1 MNKEKLLIGRGLCKT
16 FGPTKAVDRVDI
28 DISRGEI
35 RGLIGENGSGKSTLM
50 SVVTG
55 THSLDSGEILFNGG
69 QYVPVDLLSANRAGI
84 SIIMQEMNTI
94 EGLTVSENIFLGHE
108 KKYLVFGFKNMGLMN
123 TAARKLLT
131 GYGLDGID
139 PTLDVGLFSFE
150 ERKMIELV
158 KAVSFNPQLFI
169 VDETTTALS
178 QDGRLKLYGIMKRLR
193 DEGKSVVFISHD
205 LPEVLEWCDTITVL
219 RDGRFIDTVD
229 KNDVT
234 EDDLK
239 RLMVGRE
246 LGEKYYREDYEELQ
260 ETEKVLDVRGINIPG
275 ILEDV
280 SLELHRGEILGV
292 GGLTDCGMHEL
303 GKVIFG
309 AEKEHGG
316 SVVLSGKNLEI
327 SGIKQA
333 IDNGIGY
340 VSKNRDQEALMLY
353 SSIRDNI
360 CLVCLDDLKK
370 GIHISNRKETGF
382 SDEFSS
388 RLQVKM
394 TSVEQFIS
402 DLSGGN
408 KQKVS
413 IAKWVAKGSDIL
425 VLDCPTRG
433 IDVKV
438 KAAIY
443 ELMSELKRQGKSM
456 IMISEELLELIGMCD
471 RIVILKHGRI
481 AGEVKRKKDMSE
493 EELIHYMI

>member
-1 MNKEKLLIGRGLCKT
+1 MGKEIILSLKGLCKT
-16 FGPTKAVDRVDI
+16 FGPTKALDDVSFDI
-28 DISRGEI
+28 YRGEI
-35 RGLIGENGSGKSTLM
+35 RGLIGENGSGKSTAM

-55 THSLDSGEILFNGG
+55 IHRKDGGEMVFNGEE
-69 QYVPVDLLSANRAGI
+69 YNPADLLSANQSGI

-108 KKYLVFGFKNMGLMN
+108 KDYLVFGFKNMGMMN
-123 TAARKLLT
+123 AAAKKLLEE
-131 GYGLDGID
+131 YGLDEID
-139 PTLDVGLFSFE
+139 PSLDIGHFSFE

-158 KAVSFNPQLFI
+158 KAVNFEPQLFI

-178 QDGRLKLYGIMKRLR
+178 QDGREKLYGIMKRLKE
-193 DEGKSVVFISHD
+193 EGRSVVFISHD
-205 LPEVLEWCDTITVL
+205 LPEVLQWCDTITVL
-219 RDGRFIDTVD
+219 RDGKFIDTVEKSSVD
-229 KNDVT
+229 

-246 LGEKYYREDYEELQ
+246 LGEKYYREDYEKFEGS
-260 ETEKVLDVRGINIPG
+260 EKVLEIKSITIPG
-275 ILEDV
+275 VLHDI
-280 SLELHRGEILGV
+280 SLDLHRGEILGI

-303 GKVIFG
+303 GKVIYG
-309 AEKEHGG
+309 AEKNYSGK
-316 SVVLSGKNLEI
+316 VILSGKNVEI
-327 SGIKQA
+327 TDIKQA
-333 IDNGIGY
+333 IDLGIGY

-360 CLVCLDDLKK
+360 CLVCLDDLER
-370 GIHISNRKETGF
+370 GIHISDKTEKSF
-382 SDEFSS
+382 SEEFSK

-413 IAKWVAKGSDIL
+413 VAKWLAKGSDIL
-425 VLDCPTRG
+425 ILDCPTRG

-443 ELMSELKRQGKSM
+443 ELMEELKERGKSI

-471 RIVILKHGRI
+471 RIVILKHGAI
-481 AGEVKRKKDMSE
+481 SGDVERKKDMSE
-493 EELIHYMI
+493 EELIDYMI